1 MWALLSTSSQQDSE
15 TSHSPAVQNLDF
27 NEPDHIKT
35 SSTKEAE
42 YCVITETLLETEKQ
56 KKNSFARK
64 LQNIVSKN
72 FHPQEPPTGPEYMQ
86 TKPVEGCNYH

>member
-1 MWALLSTSSQQDSE
+1 MSKPST
-15 TSHSPAVQNLDF
+15 TK
-27 NEPDHIKT
+27 PDHIKT
-35 SSTKEAE
+35 SSTKEAG
-42 YCVITETLLETEKQ
+42 YCVVTETLLETEKQ

-72 FHPQEPPTGPEYMQ
+72 FHPQEPPTGPEYMK